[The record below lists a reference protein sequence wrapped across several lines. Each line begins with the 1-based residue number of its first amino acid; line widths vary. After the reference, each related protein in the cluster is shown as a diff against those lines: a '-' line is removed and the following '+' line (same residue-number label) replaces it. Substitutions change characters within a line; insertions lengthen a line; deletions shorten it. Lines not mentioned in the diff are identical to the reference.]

1 MRVAKRCVYMSAGEK
16 PYSLHRALRKLHIL
30 TFDRG
35 KLGLQATMERLHH
48 GCFCS
53 VWLEVSTQGLTLG
66 FLHDFALGY
75 FANWG
80 RNTSVSIWRK
90 WKPRVTQGRSSHA
103 EGQTSRGLSTSVNF
117 DWEWLID
124 VWPSAWELL
133 PWVFIFA
140 RWRWLVL
147 TVRTPVLIPCSIH
160 ARLWS
165 DMIMYGRRWRGLL

>member
-1 MRVAKRCVYMSAGEK
+1 MGEEEN
-16 PYSLHRALRKLHIL
+16 RAMGMDKDGYIFLEQRSRDRRPMGLY
-30 TFDRG
+30 FD
-35 KLGLQATMERLHH
+35 K
-48 GCFCS
+48 S
-53 VWLEVSTQGLTLG
+53 SWLLFDWWCRFLWAFLNQGLTLG

-90 WKPRVTQGRSSHA
+90 WKLRITQGRSSHA
-103 EGQTSRGLSTSVNF
+103 DGQTSRGLSTSVNF
-117 DWEWLID
+117 DSEWLID

-147 TVRTPVLIPCSIH
+147 TVRTPVLIPCANWVPFYSQFKI
-160 ARLWS
+160 
-165 DMIMYGRRWRGLL
+165 